1 MATWSLY
8 DELQNIIR
16 TIGAVACKIHD
27 VYTIAQQ
34 IVSNQNRLLA
44 SCERTLHNVATFQM
58 NVGRPLMQQLADRGL
73 GGAHYHRMGLD
84 DSSFQLVCR
93 GTLLCSDHP
102 EVVEHAPARAPRGT
116 VLVCRVCGKP
126 CEFRPCGRVLIV
138 QCRGGVCV
146 VSSTRPH
153 ADGESFTS

>member
-8 DELQNIIR
+8 EELQKIFR
-16 TIGAVACKIHD
+16 TITVVACKIHE
-27 VYTIAQQ
+27 VYTIAPE

-44 SCERTLHNVATFQM
+44 SCERTLHNVATFPI
-58 NVGRPLMQQLADRGL
+58 NADRPLVQQLAERGL
-73 GGAHYHRMGLD
+73 GVAHYHRMGLD

-93 GTLLCSDHP
+93 GTLLCNDHP
-102 EVVEHAPARAPRGT
+102 SVVEPAPARAPRGT
-116 VLVCRVCGKP
+116 VHVCRVCGKT

-138 QCRGGVCV
+138 HCRGGMCV

-153 ADGESFTS
+153 ADGEFFMS